1 MILKVCILTSVHPRT
16 DSRVFEKE
24 AKTFA
29 QKGYE
34 TVLICADGEKNEIKD
49 NVTIKSVNCASN
61 RILRALVTTKK
72 VYKAA
77 LNENADVY
85 HLQDPELVSIGVKLV
100 KKGYKVVYDIHE
112 DIVDTVD
119 DKTWIPKLLR
129 PMAAAFLVNNEKKAA
144 NKLSAVVAATPY
156 IADRY
161 VNWGGKNVIFLRNF
175 PRTNLLTEPLPFSE
189 RNIDTA
195 YTGICLTEKRGALQ
209 MAQATKKA
217 DVVLDIYGDI
227 RPEELKESVVSVG
240 NPEKINFY
248 GRVPYDVLQ
257 DAMSK
262 IKIGFLIEHPT
273 PNAMNALCIKMFEYM
288 SHGIAIICSN
298 IPLWQEIIEETG
310 CGICV
315 DPFDVEAV
323 ATAINEILS
332 SPEKAEQMGINGF
345 KAVKEV
351 YSWEKESEKL
361 LELYSN
367 L

>member
-1 MILKVCILTSVHPRT
+1 MKLKVCILTSVHPRT

-29 QKGYE
+29 QQGFE
-34 TVLICADGEKNEIKD
+34 TVMICADGEKDEIKE
-49 NVTIKSVNCASN
+49 NIIIKSVECASN

-72 VYKAA
+72 VYRAA
-77 LNENADVY
+77 LKEKADVY
-85 HLQDPELVSIGVKLV
+85 HLQDPELVSIGVKLI

-119 DKTWIPKLLR
+119 DKTWIPKFLR
-129 PMAAAFLVNNEKKAA
+129 PLAAVFLAHNEKKAA
-144 NKLSAVVAATPY
+144 KKLSAVVAATPY

-161 VNWGGKNVIFLRNF
+161 REWGGKNVIFIRNF
-175 PRTNLLTEPLPFSE
+175 PRTSNLTEPIPFSE
-189 RNIDTA
+189 RSIDTA
-195 YTGICLTEKRGALQ
+195 YTGICLTEKRGAIQ

-217 DVVLDIYGDI
+217 NVVLDIYGDI
-227 RPEELKESVVSVG
+227 RPEELKETVLSAG
-240 NPEKINFY
+240 NSEKINFY

-257 DAMSK
+257 EAMSK

-298 IPLWQEIIEETG
+298 IPLWQEIIDETG

-315 DPFDVEAV
+315 DPFDVDAV
-323 ATAINEILS
+323 AKAVLDILS
-332 SPEKAEQMGINGF
+332 SPEKAQRMGINGY
-345 KAVKEV
+345 KAVKEI